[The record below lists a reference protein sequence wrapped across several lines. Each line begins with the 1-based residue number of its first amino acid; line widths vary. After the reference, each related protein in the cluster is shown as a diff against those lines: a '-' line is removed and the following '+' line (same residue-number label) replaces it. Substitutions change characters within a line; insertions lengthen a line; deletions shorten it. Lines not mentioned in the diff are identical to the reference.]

1 MPPKP
6 EKREKVFRF
15 IESSLLQGVCP
26 TYTEIQQ
33 HFRLKSKTPV
43 VKHVKALVKE
53 GLLQQVPGVRRAL
66 RLNQKFETTI
76 PIPSLGRISAGLP
89 QSRDAE
95 SNSGTTSDLRSFGI
109 PINRRTF
116 NLSVKGDSMCDA
128 GILEGDTVIVEHGLE
143 PQNGDIV
150 AAFIDGEN
158 TLKRY
163 VVKGGKHFLQ
173 AANVKYKDLIPREEL
188 MIQGVVVGVVRPIRK
203 ALK

>member
-6 EKREKVFRF
+6 EKREKVYKF
-15 IESSLLQGVCP
+15 IEACLLKGVCP
-26 TYTEIQQ
+26 SYTEIQK
-33 HFRLKSKTPV
+33 HFGLESPATV
-43 VKHVKALVKE
+43 AKHVSALVAT
-53 GLLQQVPGVRRAL
+53 GLLAHTPGSRRGL
-66 RLNQKFETTI
+66 RLTRLFETSL
-76 PIPSLGRISAGLP
+76 PIPNLGSISAGFP
-89 QSRDAE
+89 QSRDLE
-95 SNSGTTSDLRSFGI
+95 QNSGATSDLRSFGI

-143 PQNGDIV
+143 PNNGDIV

-173 AANVKYKDLIPREEL
+173 AANAKYKDLIPREEL